1 MRKHDTHARHAS
13 KTCMHNSAWTMLKL
27 LSSPGALQQPT
38 VDSTNGSPSLEESR
52 RGSEVSSRRG
62 SHRPQLM
69 GRRSRLAVEPARET
83 TGGNVACGEEVC
95 AISCGKEVRALSR
108 GEEVLREP
116 TSSRFGPDRR
126 PRHPVDPRAAGT
138 PHREPKP
145 RTRSAPR
152 RRWKGEPA
160 NVLRRRISGAGQ
172 LNQQMQQLVVLAA
185 GRPEPTRP
193 PMCLYK
199 HTQH

>member
-13 KTCMHNSAWTMLKL
+13 KTCMHNPAWTMLKL

-95 AISCGKEVRALSR
+95 AISCGKEVCALSR

-116 TSSRFGPDRR
+116 TSSRLGP
-126 PRHPVDPRAAGT
+126 G
-138 PHREPKP
+138 
-145 RTRSAPR
+145 
-152 RRWKGEPA
+152 
-160 NVLRRRISGAGQ
+160 RIGGAGQ
-172 LNQQMQQLVVLAA
+172 LKQQMPQLVVLAA

-199 HTQH
+199 HTQY